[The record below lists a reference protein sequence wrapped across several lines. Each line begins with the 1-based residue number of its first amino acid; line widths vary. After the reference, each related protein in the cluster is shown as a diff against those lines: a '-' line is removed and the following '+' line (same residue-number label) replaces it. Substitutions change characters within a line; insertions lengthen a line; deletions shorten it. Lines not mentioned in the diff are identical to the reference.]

1 MYKFGSSLGKIPI
14 PLVFALATVVGVYTS
29 FVININVLDVTHW
42 PVSWDPRYATYNI
55 THLYQTAPMIG
66 TPYKTLIL
74 GYGTAQFRNPTN
86 VYYLHRVH
94 SGGRDGDLGGYLPT
108 VLIIESGSLP
118 TNTYIEWTCPV
129 SNHVRKLYF
138 VANSHR
144 AYVIGPYHYDGMYS
158 VAIIPVYYRVN
169 GNNVF
174 IYPMERPAVNI
185 NEMCSV
191 IYGAGYPNANFRDAF
206 FVLGDSSFFDCLDY
220 SFFDSPNRLGWV
232 RIASSATSAPLNP
245 SPTHYRVTVN
255 VNNNRITIVL
265 AYWYAVDRD
274 PGYFVVRPN

>member
-1 MYKFGSSLGKIPI
+1 MYKFGSRLGKIPI
-14 PLVFALATVVGVYTS
+14 PLVFALAATVGVYMS
-29 FVININVLDVTHW
+29 FVIDINVASWDI
-42 PVSWDPRYATYNI
+42 SWDPRYATYNT

-66 TPYKTLIL
+66 TLYKTLIL

-86 VYYLHRVH
+86 VYYLHKVYD
-94 SGGRDGDLGGYLPT
+94 GGRNGDLGGYLPT

-118 TNTYIEWTCPV
+118 TNTYIEWTCPA

-144 AYVIGPYHYDGMYS
+144 AYVIGPYHWHAYYS
-158 VAIIPVYYRVN
+158 VAIIPVYYRVDDSY
-169 GNNVF
+169 VF
-174 IYPMERPAVNI
+174 IYPMDYSAVNI
-185 NEMCSV
+185 NEMCNV
-191 IYGAGYPNANFRDAF
+191 IHDAGYPNANFRDAF
-206 FVLGDSSFFDCLDY
+206 FVLGDSDNYDCIIHDFFDAPYVLH
-220 SFFDSPNRLGWV
+220 WE
-232 RIASSATSAPLNP
+232 RIASSATSASLNP

-265 AYWYAVDRD
+265 AYWYAVDSD